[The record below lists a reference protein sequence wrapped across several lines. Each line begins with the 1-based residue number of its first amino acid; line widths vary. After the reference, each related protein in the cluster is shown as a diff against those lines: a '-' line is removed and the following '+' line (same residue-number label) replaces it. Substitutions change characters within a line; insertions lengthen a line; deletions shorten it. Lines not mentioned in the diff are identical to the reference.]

1 MIEREKEAEKIQKE
15 QELVIINPPLFSDE
29 GKLSLGQAMSV
40 VMVDILHRYHR
51 IESDNIE
58 YASRSFN
65 VQGKPIEAKVPFDGD
80 LKPFLNGARETVHSL
95 VSKMSE
101 EKAQLGILDNDRE
114 FLDSSPTSQR
124 IVQKRFVDLVNSGYT
139 IRKKRS
145 FFLDVENILEEKNLI
160 SMIEKVN
167 FRPSSIERVIAQLT
181 TDSRKPVELTKERL
195 FATPLPF
202 YICTSCDEN
211 FIPPEVDYPYDPR
224 QADCTCSNC
233 GNETRNLPTDTIAP
247 LFDLTQQK
255 EYLSDSGDKHIIQV
269 CGRNVLT
276 KYIYFSLLVNGAI
289 DEKAPFDDLVVHG
302 SLLDEKGKRMTKW
315 NNNMIYMSELLDE
328 YHPDAIRYALAKSVT
343 TKNTSAKFDS
353 RSLKRG
359 QKLVYKIGNLGRFFE
374 SRKFEWQ
381 NLQPDENILTDYV
394 KLMNRESIN
403 SSLSLAEK
411 YLVNLSAE
419 IKRGH
424 DSNEKFD
431 LIENGRRFRAATTML
446 EPFLPTIV
454 ESLSTHK

>member
-1 MIEREKEAEKIQKE
+1 
-15 QELVIINPPLFSDE
+15 
-29 GKLSLGQAMSV
+29 
-40 VMVDILHRYHR
+40 
-51 IESDNIE
+51 
-58 YASRSFN
+58 
-65 VQGKPIEAKVPFDGD
+65 
-80 LKPFLNGARETVHSL
+80 
-95 VSKMSE
+95 
-101 EKAQLGILDNDRE
+101 
-114 FLDSSPTSQR
+114 
-124 IVQKRFVDLVNSGYT
+124 
-139 IRKKRS
+139 
-145 FFLDVENILEEKNLI
+145 
-160 SMIEKVN
+160 
-167 FRPSSIERVIAQLT
+167 
-181 TDSRKPVELTKERL
+181 
-195 FATPLPF
+195 
-202 YICTSCDEN
+202 
-211 FIPPEVDYPYDPR
+211 
-224 QADCTCSNC
+224 
-233 GNETRNLPTDTIAP
+233 
-247 LFDLTQQK
+247 
-255 EYLSDSGDKHIIQV
+255 
-269 CGRNVLT
+269 
-276 KYIYFSLLVNGAI
+276 
-289 DEKAPFDDLVVHG
+289 
-302 SLLDEKGKRMTKW
+302 
-315 NNNMIYMSELLDE
+315 MIYMSELLDE